1 MGILRFK
8 DHPIVKEFNGLKK
21 FFRSQETT
29 VSRQRIKDLKEFVL
43 QVQKTGEDIAFDV
56 LGSVNF
62 GQATE
67 NSDIDI
73 VIYLQCDKDNIGS
86 CDHENCSKLPVYI
99 DLLKNHLVF
108 SHFSNSYPL
117 QIVDCIN
124 LNQIEYDLKIRNF
137 DSFGLVKFG
146 FYRSI
151 CRGINRKLLYKY
163 EVKLQSD
170 EKLCRVIEK
179 NISDLFLGLIHS
191 NSHTYSFHKYIDR
204 LQSSGFKIPQQIIE
218 KINHYINQ

>member
-21 FFRSQETT
+21 FFRSQETII
-29 VSRQRIKDLKEFVL
+29 SRQRIKDLKEFVF
-43 QVQKTGEDIAFDV
+43 QIQKTGEDIAFDV

-67 NSDIDI
+67 YSDIDI
-73 VIYLQCDKDNIGS
+73 VIYLKCDKNNIGS
-86 CDHENCSKLPVYI
+86 CDHENCTKLPIYI
-99 DLLKNHLVF
+99 DLLKNHLAF
-108 SHFSNSYPL
+108 SHSSNSYPL

-137 DSFGLVKFG
+137 DSFALVKFG

-151 CRGINRKLLYKY
+151 CRGINRKLLHKY
-163 EVKLQSD
+163 EVKLQEDD
-170 EKLCRVIEK
+170 ELCKVIEK
-179 NISDLFLGLIHS
+179 NISDFFLGLIHS
-191 NSHTYSFHKYIDR
+191 NSHTYSFHKYIER
-204 LQSSGFKIPQQIIE
+204 VQANGFKIPEQVLD